1 MHCSTKHINQD
12 LQRISIYIIFTST
25 EIKKIYIT
33 EEDFTEQS
41 KALTKRLVERGYS
54 ENEIKQRILKVFSI
68 ERAQLLNQKKQATS
82 NRIPPIL
89 TYNRTL
95 PDIKRAINKHWDI
108 FKINRDFYKVFA
120 EHPIIAFRRNRNL
133 QDILGKKR
141 IINNRKQLRQS
152 INQNGY
158 SKPCNS
164 KLNNLYSTQ
173 VQSTSTFKSTVTHKT
188 FKINNKLNCKRKPP
202 NIPNGM
208 CVIQQITHT

>member
-1 MHCSTKHINQD
+1 MHCSTKNINQD

-25 EIKKIYIT
+25 EIRKICTT

-41 KALTKRLVERGYS
+41 KALTKRLFERGYN
-54 ENEIKQRILKVFSI
+54 ENEIKQRILKVFTI
-68 ERAQLLNQKKQATS
+68 ERAQLLNQEKQATS
-82 NRIPPIL
+82 NRIPLIL
-89 TYNRTL
+89 TYIRTL

-108 FKINRDFYKVFA
+108 LKINRDFDKVFA

-141 IINNRKQLRQS
+141 IINNRKRLRQS

-173 VQSTSTFKSTVTHKT
+173 VQSTSTFKITVTHKT
-188 FKINNKLNCKRKPP
+188 FKINNKLNCKRKHL
-202 NIPNGM
+202 IYLM
-208 CVIQQITHT
+208 ECVLYNK

>member
-1 MHCSTKHINQD
+1 MHCSTKNINQD

-25 EIKKIYIT
+25 EIRKICTT

-41 KALTKRLVERGYS
+41 KALTKRLFERGYN
-54 ENEIKQRILKVFSI
+54 ENEIKQRILKVFTI
-68 ERAQLLNQKKQATS
+68 ERAQLLNQEKQATS
-82 NRIPPIL
+82 NRIPLIL
-89 TYNRTL
+89 TYIRTL

-108 FKINRDFYKVFA
+108 LKISRDFDKVFA

-164 KLNNLYSTQ
+164 KLNNLYSSQ
-173 VQSTSTFKSTVTHKT
+173 VQSTSTFRSAVTHKA
-188 FKINNKLNCKRKPP
+188 FKINNKLNCKRKHL
-202 NIPNGM
+202 IYLM
-208 CVIQQITHT
+208 ECVLYNK